1 MTSGND
7 TQALDR
13 VSRDVALLAAYLL
26 SSCRGLIDEPDDYG
40 VLRCLDAA
48 RRALRIIVDAE
59 TGASGLIEVHKRLDQ
74 FMYAPMG
81 SEADLPKMLDELCLK
96 LSSALTS

>member
-1 MTSGND
+1 
-7 TQALDR
+7 
-13 VSRDVALLAAYLL
+13 
-26 SSCRGLIDEPDDYG
+26 
-40 VLRCLDAA
+40 
-48 RRALRIIVDAE
+48 VDAE
-59 TGASGLIEVHKRLDQ
+59 TGASGLIDVHKRLDQ